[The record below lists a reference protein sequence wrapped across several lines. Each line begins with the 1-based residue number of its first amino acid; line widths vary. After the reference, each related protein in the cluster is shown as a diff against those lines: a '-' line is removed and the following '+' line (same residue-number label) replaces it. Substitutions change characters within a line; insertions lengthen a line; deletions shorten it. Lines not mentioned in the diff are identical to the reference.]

1 MYGVEHMILY
11 EKLEVSE
18 LVVLARTR
26 DDMAFAELVRRYTPM
41 MSKLVS
47 SSFESSYDRDEAFSE
62 ACASLHRA
70 VMTYNLERSEVT
82 FGLYSRICIRNRL
95 LDLLKREDGDMIS
108 DVDIESL
115 SSGDNIESRLIM
127 RESVER
133 YKRIAK
139 QELSDYEYRVFLL
152 VLRGE
157 KTRDIAGILGTTP
170 KSVDNAKARMKRA
183 LKKSMPDEENI

>member
-1 MYGVEHMILY
+1 MYGVEYMILY
-11 EKLEVSE
+11 EKLEGSE

-47 SSFESSYDRDEAFSE
+47 SVFESSFDKDEAFSE

-70 VMTYNLERSEVT
+70 VMTYNLERTEVT

-95 LDLLKREDGDMIS
+95 LDLLKKEDGNIIS
-108 DVDIESL
+108 DVDIDSL
-115 SSGDNIESRLIM
+115 SSADNIESRLIM
-127 RESVER
+127 REAVER
-133 YKRIAK
+133 YKEIARR
-139 QELSDYEYRVFLL
+139 ELSDYEYRVFLL

-183 LKKSMPDEENI
+183 LKSTLPDGENI